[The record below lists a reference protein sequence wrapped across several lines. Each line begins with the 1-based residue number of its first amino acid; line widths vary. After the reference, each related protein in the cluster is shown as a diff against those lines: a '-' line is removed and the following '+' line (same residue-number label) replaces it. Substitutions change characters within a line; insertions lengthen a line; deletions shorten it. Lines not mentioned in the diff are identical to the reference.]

1 MIKRSYKAFTAMS
14 IVAGSFLLLSC
25 EADPD
30 GLGSQFFEGD
40 TAEGTKAAFDIVAYN
55 ISNLDSIRADGRL
68 TDASRRDTIV
78 LGAFNEPQFGKQ
90 KSSFVTQIRMQ
101 DYAPDFGVN
110 PKIDSVVM
118 TLKPRYYAKTDS
130 IVTTTD
136 DNFVWPVENVAAKKV
151 VKTYPIY
158 KYGKA
163 KIGGKTSFTI
173 NVNEVND
180 FLGSVTDTVYS
191 NKNVAV
197 GTLVGSKTFN
207 GNINSVTITKDAD
220 NTEILNK
227 PAGLRINLDKN
238 FFKTKIVDKVNQSE
252 ISNLSNFIR
261 YFKGLRISVAEDD
274 GYMMKLAVPTSS
286 DITMYYS
293 NDAGKDN
300 KFTFDMSSTNA
311 SYSQIEFDRTGSA
324 ISGVLAG
331 SNATTG
337 DSKLYVQGM
346 GGPNFGV
353 KLPEQSISQLK
364 TLYNDDKIGII
375 SAKLRFYTDASTW
388 SNNYEKPTFF
398 TVMQYKGKNVYEF
411 LKDMSALSL
420 SANYNLVRGVDLTKN
435 PAYYDVN
442 ITQTVKDIVEK
453 EEQNLPLILKMGKYL
468 SSASSNALLG
478 QNNDDRVYTPNRVVL
493 VGTEAGNEKRAQ
505 LVVTYS
511 KKK

>member
-1 MIKRSYKAFTAMS
+1 MIKISNKAFTAMS

-40 TAEGTKAAFDIVAYN
+40 TAQGTKATFDIVAYN

-68 TDASRRDTIV
+68 SDASRKDTIV
-78 LGAFNEPQFGKQ
+78 IGAFNESQFGKQ

-118 TLKPRYYAKTDS
+118 TLKPRYYAKEDS
-130 IVTTTD
+130 TVTTTTED
-136 DNFVWPVENVAAKKV
+136 YTWPIDNIAAKKV

-163 KIGGKTSFTI
+163 KIGGNTSFTI

-180 FLGSVTDTVYS
+180 YLGASTDTIFS
-191 NKNVAV
+191 NKPVSV
-197 GTLVGSKTFN
+197 GTLLGTKTFN
-207 GNINSVTITKDAD
+207 GKVSSVVVTKDSD
-220 NTEILNK
+220 NSDIINK
-227 PAGLRINLDKN
+227 AAGIRINLDTN
-238 FFKTKIVDKVNQSE
+238 FFKTKIVDKVNKSE

-261 YFKGLRISVAEDD
+261 YFKGLRISVAEND
-274 GYMMKLAVPTSS
+274 GYLMKLSLPTSS

-300 KFTFDMSSTNA
+300 KFTFDISNA
-311 SYSQIEFDRTGSA
+311 NPSFSQIEFDRNGAA
-324 ISGVLAG
+324 ISSALAS

-337 DSKLYVQGM
+337 DAKLYLQGM

-353 KLPEQSISQLK
+353 KINDQTLAQLK
-364 TLYNDDKIGII
+364 TLYTNDKIGII

-388 SNNYEKPTFF
+388 SNNYEKPSSF
-398 TVMQYKGKNVYEF
+398 TVMQYKGKNVYDF
-411 LKDMSALSL
+411 LADMSALSYA
-420 SANYNLVRGVDLTKN
+420 SNYSLVKGFDLNKN
-435 PAYYDVN
+435 PAYYDID
-442 ITQTVKDIVEK
+442 ITQTIKNSVEK
-453 EEQNLPLILKMGKYL
+453 EDDNLPLIVKMGKYL
-468 SSASSNALLG
+468 SSSSTGALIG
-478 QNNDDRVYTPNRVVL
+478 QNNDDRIYTPNRVVL
-493 VGTEAGNEKRAQ
+493 VGTQAGHEKRAQ
-505 LVVTYS
+505 LLVTYS
-511 KKK
+511 KK